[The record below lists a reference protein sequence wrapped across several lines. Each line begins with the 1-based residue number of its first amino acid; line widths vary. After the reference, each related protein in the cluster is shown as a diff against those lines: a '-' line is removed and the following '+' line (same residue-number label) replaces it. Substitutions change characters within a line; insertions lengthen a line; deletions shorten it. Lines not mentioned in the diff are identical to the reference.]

1 MADAQDLLNKVE
13 NRVGNPQDLIKN
25 AKDGLPNVT
34 PTPPD
39 LHAQATAHELKS
51 RLNWGEPALTILDV
65 RDRELF
71 NARHILGAQSMPSD
85 TLVDRAKSSLEL
97 SRDIYVYGMNDA
109 ETTEAANS
117 LRQAGFTRVAE
128 LKGGV
133 DAFEGIGGSVEGTV
147 TNDEN
152 LTAGAYNV
160 VARMQEFAAERD
172 KEEKM

>member
-1 MADAQDLLNKVE
+1 MTDTQDLINRAE
-13 NRVGNPQDLIKN
+13 NAVGNPQDLIKK
-25 AKDGLPNVT
+25 AKDSLPNVT

-65 RDRELF
+65 RDRDTF
-71 NARHILGAQSMPSD
+71 NARHILGAQSMPLD
-85 TLVDRAKSSLEL
+85 ILVDRAKSSLEL
-97 SRDIYVYGMNDA
+97 SRDIYVYGVNDA
-109 ETTEAANS
+109 ETAEAASS

-128 LKGGV
+128 LEGGV
-133 DAFEGIGGSVEGTV
+133 DAFEEIGGSVEGTI
-147 TNDEN
+147 TKDKN